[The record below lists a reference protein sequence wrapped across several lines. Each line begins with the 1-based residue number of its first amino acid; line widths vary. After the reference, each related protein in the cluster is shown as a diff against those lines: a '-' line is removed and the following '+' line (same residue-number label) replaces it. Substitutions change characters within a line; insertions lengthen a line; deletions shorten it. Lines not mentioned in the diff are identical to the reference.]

1 MRPAAVGYQC
11 PECLATEQSSGYRP
25 QRGVASLRTP
35 PRVTQVLIAINV
47 AVFIVEIVTGDG
59 GIFDVH
65 VDGELVFTKSM
76 LGRYPDPDDVVP
88 LLRPK
93 LA

>member
-1 MRPAAVGYQC
+1 VIGALEVVPGA
-11 PECLATEQSSGYRP
+11 
-25 QRGVASLRTP
+25 
-35 PRVTQVLIAINV
+35 N
-47 AVFIVEIVTGDG
+47 

-93 LA
+93 LGG